1 MFNKHNIQAVAYF
14 SAAFGGIAAC
24 VGSIFLGYGV
34 VLAFTMILSG
44 YCFFMGLI
52 QTAKA
57 FVLLDKVK
65 EEEDQSWKLKPF

>member
-52 QTAKA
+52 HTAKH
-57 FVLLDKVK
+57 FSLMKS
-65 EEEDQSWKLKPF
+65 EEVEDQNWKLKPF